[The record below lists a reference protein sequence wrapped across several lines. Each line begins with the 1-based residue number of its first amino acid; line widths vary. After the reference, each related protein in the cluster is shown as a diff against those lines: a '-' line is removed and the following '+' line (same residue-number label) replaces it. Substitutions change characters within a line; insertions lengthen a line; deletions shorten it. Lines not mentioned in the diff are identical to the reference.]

1 MGFFYWLI
9 MIFKIVTEE
18 NETIMF
24 DAVASYTID
33 STLELTST
41 PVQSGEVMTD
51 HARLTPRKLKAT
63 VIVSD
68 LCKRTEQH
76 GEFGE
81 TRHINAY
88 QTLQDIQKRKLLLTI
103 YTDEEKLDN
112 FMLTSLPRENSSDK
126 HRTYKEDVEFT
137 EVQFG
142 IVKTGEVK
150 PKNKSKHLT
159 SKKKQVGKK
168 PDAEPSL
175 GELEKFYAT
184 RNNYSAPIRDAIV
197 QNRTT
202 FTKTNMSYL

>member
-1 MGFFYWLI
+1 M
-9 MIFKIVTEE
+9 FKIVTEE
-18 NETIMF
+18 NEAIMF

-33 STLELTST
+33 NTLELTST

-68 LCKRTEQH
+68 LCNRTEQH

-88 QTLQDIQKRKLLLTI
+88 QALRDIQKRKLLLTI

-112 FMLTSLPRENSSDK
+112 FMLTNSPRENSPDK
-126 HRTYKEDVEFT
+126 HRTYKEDIEFT

-142 IVKTGEVK
+142 IVKTSEVK
-150 PKNKSKHLT
+150 PKDTKKHVAGI
-159 SKKKQVGKK
+159 KKQVGKK
-168 PDAEPSL
+168 PSQSVSTPTFNAMYQKNTNFTNNVQSSIL
-175 GELEKFYAT
+175 GAKA
-184 RNNYSAPIRDAIV
+184 A
-197 QNRTT
+197 
-202 FTKTNMSYL
+202 NMSTNFDTRAF

>member
-1 MGFFYWLI
+1 M
-9 MIFKIVTEE
+9 FKIVTEE
-18 NETIMF
+18 SETIMF

-68 LCKRTEQH
+68 LCNRTEQH
-76 GEFGE
+76 GQFGE

-88 QTLQDIQKRKLLLTI
+88 QTLRDIQKRKLLLTI

-112 FMLTSLPRENSSDK
+112 FMLTNSPRENSPDK
-126 HRTYKEDVEFT
+126 HRTYKEDIEFT

-142 IVKTGEVK
+142 IVKTSEVK
-150 PKNKSKHLT
+150 PKDTKKHVAAR
-159 SKKKQVGKK
+159 KKQVGKK
-168 PDAEPSL
+168 PSQAVSTPTFNAAYQKNSNFASKIQSSIM
-175 GELEKFYAT
+175 GTK
-184 RNNYSAPIRDAIV
+184 SARMSTNFDAIGD
-197 QNRTT
+197 
-202 FTKTNMSYL
+202 L

>member
-1 MGFFYWLI
+1 
-9 MIFKIVTEE
+9 
-18 NETIMF
+18 MF

-33 STLELTST
+33 NTLELTST

-68 LCKRTEQH
+68 LCNRTAQH
-76 GEFGE
+76 GKFGE

-88 QTLQDIQKRKLLLTI
+88 QALRDIQKRKLLITI

-112 FMLTSLPRENSSDK
+112 FMLTSLPFENSADK
-126 HRTYKEDVEFT
+126 YRTYTEDIEFT

-142 IVKTGEVK
+142 IVKIAESK

-159 SKKKQVGKK
+159 SKKKAVGKK
-168 PDAEPSL
+168 PSQPVSTPTFNQL
-175 GELEKFYAT
+175 YAK
-184 RNNYSAPIRDAIV
+184 RNNYASDIKDSITGSTQKPL
-197 QNRTT
+197 
-202 FTKTNMSYL
+202 MSTY

>member
-1 MGFFYWLI
+1 
-9 MIFKIVTEE
+9 
-18 NETIMF
+18 MF

-33 STLELTST
+33 NTLELTST

-68 LCKRTEQH
+68 LCNRTEQH

-88 QTLQDIQKRKLLLTI
+88 QALRDIQKRKLLLTI

-112 FMLTSLPRENSSDK
+112 FMLTSLPLEHSADK
-126 HRTYKEDVEFT
+126 HRTYKEDIEFT

-142 IVKTGEVK
+142 IVKTSEVK
-150 PKNKSKHLT
+150 PKDTKKHVAGI
-159 SKKKQVGKK
+159 KKQVGKK
-168 PDAEPSL
+168 PSQSVSTPTFNAMYQKNTNFTNNVQSSIL
-175 GELEKFYAT
+175 GAKA
-184 RNNYSAPIRDAIV
+184 A
-197 QNRTT
+197 
-202 FTKTNMSYL
+202 NMSTNFDTRAF

>member
-1 MGFFYWLI
+1 M
-9 MIFKIVTEE
+9 FKIVTEE
-18 NETIMF
+18 NEAIMF

-33 STLELTST
+33 NTLELTST

-68 LCKRTEQH
+68 LCNRTEQH

-88 QTLQDIQKRKLLLTI
+88 QALRDIQKRKLLLTI

-112 FMLTSLPRENSSDK
+112 FMLTSLPLEHSADK
-126 HRTYKEDVEFT
+126 HRTYKEDIEFT

-142 IVKTGEVK
+142 IVKTSEVK
-150 PKNKSKHLT
+150 PKDTKKHVAGI
-159 SKKKQVGKK
+159 KKQVGKK
-168 PDAEPSL
+168 PSQSVSTPTFNAMYQKNTNFTNNVQSSIL
-175 GELEKFYAT
+175 GVKA
-184 RNNYSAPIRDAIV
+184 A
-197 QNRTT
+197 
-202 FTKTNMSYL
+202 NMSTNFDTRAF

>member
-1 MGFFYWLI
+1 
-9 MIFKIVTEE
+9 
-18 NETIMF
+18 MF

-33 STLELTST
+33 NTLELTST

-68 LCKRTEQH
+68 LCNRTEQH

-88 QTLQDIQKRKLLLTI
+88 QALRDIQKRKLLLTI

-112 FMLTSLPRENSSDK
+112 FMLTNSPRENSPDK
-126 HRTYKEDVEFT
+126 HRTYKEDIEFT

-142 IVKTGEVK
+142 IVKTSEVK
-150 PKNKSKHLT
+150 PKDTKKHVAAR
-159 SKKKQVGKK
+159 KKQVGKK
-168 PDAEPSL
+168 PSQAVSTPTFNAMYQKNTNFTNNVQSSIL
-175 GELEKFYAT
+175 GAKA
-184 RNNYSAPIRDAIV
+184 A
-197 QNRTT
+197 
-202 FTKTNMSYL
+202 NMSTNFDTRAF

>member
-1 MGFFYWLI
+1 M
-9 MIFKIVTEE
+9 FKIVTEE
-18 NETIMF
+18 NEAIMF

-33 STLELTST
+33 NTLELTST

-68 LCKRTEQH
+68 LCNRTEQH

-88 QTLQDIQKRKLLLTI
+88 QALRDIQKRKLLLTI

-112 FMLTSLPRENSSDK
+112 FMLTNSPRENSPDK
-126 HRTYKEDVEFT
+126 HRTYKEDIEFT

-142 IVKTGEVK
+142 IVKTSEVK
-150 PKNKSKHLT
+150 PKDTKKHVAGI
-159 SKKKQVGKK
+159 KKQVGKK
-168 PDAEPSL
+168 PSQSVSTPTFNAMYQKNTNFTNNVQSSIL
-175 GELEKFYAT
+175 GVKA
-184 RNNYSAPIRDAIV
+184 A
-197 QNRTT
+197 
-202 FTKTNMSYL
+202 NMSTNFDTRAF

>member
-1 MGFFYWLI
+1 M
-9 MIFKIVTEE
+9 FKIVTEE
-18 NETIMF
+18 SETIMF

-33 STLELTST
+33 NTLELTST

-68 LCKRTEQH
+68 LCNRTAQH
-76 GEFGE
+76 GKFGE

-88 QTLQDIQKRKLLLTI
+88 QALRDIQKRKLLITI

-112 FMLTSLPRENSSDK
+112 FMLTSLPFENSADK
-126 HRTYKEDVEFT
+126 YRTYTEDIEFT

-142 IVKTGEVK
+142 IVKTSEVK

-159 SKKKQVGKK
+159 AVKKQVGKK
-168 PDAEPSL
+168 PSQVVSTPTFNAVYQKNANFASKIQSSIM
-175 GELEKFYAT
+175 GTK
-184 RNNYSAPIRDAIV
+184 SARMSTNFDAIGD
-197 QNRTT
+197 
-202 FTKTNMSYL
+202 L

>member
-1 MGFFYWLI
+1 

-24 DAVASYTID
+24 DAVANYNID

-68 LCKRTEQH
+68 LCNRTEQH

-88 QTLQDIQKRKLLLTI
+88 QALRDIQKRKLLLTI

-112 FMLTSLPRENSSDK
+112 FMLTNSPRENSPDK
-126 HRTYKEDVEFT
+126 HRTYKEDIEFT

-142 IVKTGEVK
+142 IVKTSEVK
-150 PKNKSKHLT
+150 PKNPKKHVAGI
-159 SKKKQVGKK
+159 KKQVGKK
-168 PDAEPSL
+168 PSQSVSTPTFNAMYQKNTNFTNNVQSSIL
-175 GELEKFYAT
+175 GAKA
-184 RNNYSAPIRDAIV
+184 A
-197 QNRTT
+197 
-202 FTKTNMSYL
+202 NMSTNFDTGAF

>member
-1 MGFFYWLI
+1 M
-9 MIFKIVTEE
+9 FKIVTEE
-18 NETIMF
+18 NEAIMF

-33 STLELTST
+33 NTLELTST

-68 LCKRTEQH
+68 LCNRTEQH

-88 QTLQDIQKRKLLLTI
+88 QALRDIQKRKLLLTI

-112 FMLTSLPRENSSDK
+112 FMLTSLPLEHSADK
-126 HRTYKEDVEFT
+126 HRTYKEDIEFT

-142 IVKTGEVK
+142 IVKTSEVK
-150 PKNKSKHLT
+150 PKDTKKHVAGI
-159 SKKKQVGKK
+159 KKQVGKK
-168 PDAEPSL
+168 PSQSVSTPTFNAMYQKNTNFTNNVQSSIL
-175 GELEKFYAT
+175 GAKA
-184 RNNYSAPIRDAIV
+184 A
-197 QNRTT
+197 
-202 FTKTNMSYL
+202 NMSTNFDTRAF